1 MGIWNKKISLEELNF
16 MGKNTAIESLGI
28 KITKI
33 TDNTLEGE
41 MPIDF
46 RTHQIHG
53 ILHGGSSVLFAET
66 LGSLAGVMAS
76 QEGFTV
82 VGLDINANHLRGFP
96 NGDVIG
102 IASAI
107 HIGRTTQVWEIK
119 INHKET
125 KKLVC
130 ISRLTVAVIK
140 EK

>member
-1 MGIWNKKISLEELNF
+1 MSIWKKDISIQELND

-33 TDNTLEGE
+33 TDDTLEGE
-41 MPIDF
+41 MPIDY

-66 LGSLAGVMAS
+66 LGSLAGVLVS
-76 QEGFTV
+76 EEGFTA
-82 VGLDINANHLRGFP
+82 VGLDINANHLRGFS
-96 NGDVIG
+96 NGTVVG

-119 INHKET
+119 IKHKET
-125 KKLVC
+125 EKLVC